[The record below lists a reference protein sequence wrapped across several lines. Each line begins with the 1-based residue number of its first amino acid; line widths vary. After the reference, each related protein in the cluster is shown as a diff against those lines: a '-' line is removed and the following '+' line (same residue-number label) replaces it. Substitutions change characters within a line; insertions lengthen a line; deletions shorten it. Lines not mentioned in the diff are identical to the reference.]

1 MARDELAKL
10 FFFSFPTLLLEGGL
24 YIVVGEENIDFA
36 IVRNCQNE
44 VVGFSQW

>member
-10 FFFSFPTLLLEGGL
+10 FFSFPTLLLEGGL
-24 YIVVGEENIDFA
+24 YIVVGEKNIDFA